1 MTEYQAPY
9 STRDVMRLLRIA
21 QSTVYRYVSEGVLHP
36 VSHRRKA
43 RLKFD
48 PEEIYRVG
56 GLMPIPKKSGSK

>member
-1 MTEYQAPY
+1 
-9 STRDVMRLLRIA
+9 MRLLRIA
-21 QSTVYRYVSEGVLHP
+21 QSTVYRYVAEGVLHP